1 VSTSA
6 HEDAGA
12 GASST
17 GTLYV
22 VATPIG
28 NLEDI
33 TLRALRVLREVD
45 AVLAEDTRHTR
56 RLCERHGLG
65 TPLRAF
71 HAHSS
76 PQTLARI
83 VAELVGGARL
93 ALVSDAGTPLVS
105 DPGAALVA
113 AAAARGVRVEALPG
127 ASAPLTALAVAGLR
141 ADGFRF
147 VGFLPRSGGRRTR
160 ALERLAR
167 DPLTSVLFEAPGRVG
182 DTLRDLARIAGET
195 RRAAVCRELTKAF
208 EEIARGTLAELVSRF
223 PDGARGE
230 VTIVVEGLG
239 NDAADTDDAIDDP
252 DALVREALAAGASV
266 RDAARRLADAARI
279 GKREAYQRALA
290 IAAGDE
296 PRTVDERDE
305 EAGSEDAE
313 DEGAED
319 DAGAP

>member
-1 VSTSA
+1 VSA
-6 HEDAGA
+6 PAQGDAESGPAPA
-12 GASST
+12 GL
-17 GTLYV
+17 LYV

-45 AVLAEDTRHTR
+45 AILAEDTRHTR
-56 RLCERHGLG
+56 RLCERHGVG

-76 PQTLARI
+76 PQVLARV

-113 AAAARGVRVEALPG
+113 EAAAQGVRIEALPG

-147 VGFLPRSGGRRTR
+147 VGFLPRGGGRRTR

-167 DPLTSVLFEAPGRVG
+167 DPLTTVLFEAPGRVG
-182 DTLRDLARIAGET
+182 DTLHDLARVAGET

-208 EEIARGTLAELVSRF
+208 EEIARGPLDALAARF
-223 PDGARGE
+223 AAGARGE

-239 NDAADTDDAIDDP
+239 ADAPDGDDVVVDP
-252 DALVREALAAGASV
+252 DALVRDALAAGASV
-266 RDAARRLADAARI
+266 RDAARRLAEATRI
-279 GKREAYQRALA
+279 GKREAYQRVLALA
-290 IAAGDE
+290 TALKHE
-296 PRTVDERDE
+296 LPRE
-305 EAGSEDAE
+305 
-313 DEGAED
+313 
-319 DAGAP
+319 

>member
-1 VSTSA
+1 VSADA
-6 HEDAGA
+6 HEGA
-12 GASST
+12 ATSSATT

-45 AVLAEDTRHTR
+45 AILAEDTRHTR
-56 RLCERHGLG
+56 RLCERHGVG

-76 PQTLARI
+76 PQVLARI

-113 AAAARGVRVEALPG
+113 EAAAHGVRIEALPG

-167 DPLTSVLFEAPGRVG
+167 DPLTTVLFEAPGRVG
-182 DTLRDLARIAGET
+182 DTLRDLARIAGDT

-208 EEIARGTLAELVSRF
+208 EEIARGPLDVLATRF
-223 PDGARGE
+223 AEGARGE

-239 NDAADTDDAIDDP
+239 ADAPETDDDVVDG
-252 DALVREALAAGASV
+252 DTLVRDALAAGASV
-266 RDAARRLADAARI
+266 KDAARRLAEATRL
-279 GKREAYQRALA
+279 GKRDAYQRVLA
-290 IAAGDE
+290 MTA
-296 PRTVDERDE
+296 
-305 EAGSEDAE
+305 
-313 DEGAED
+313 D
-319 DAGAP
+319 DAPRADDDDDGDGDARDHDDGP

>member
-1 VSTSA
+1 MSA
-6 HEDAGA
+6 PAQGDAESGPAPA
-12 GASST
+12 GL
-17 GTLYV
+17 LYV

-45 AVLAEDTRHTR
+45 AILAEDTRHTR
-56 RLCERHGLG
+56 RLCERHGVG

-76 PQTLARI
+76 PQVLARV
-83 VAELVGGARL
+83 VAELVAGARL

-113 AAAARGVRVEALPG
+113 EAAAQGVRIEALPG

-147 VGFLPRSGGRRTR
+147 VGFLPRGGGRRTR

-167 DPLTSVLFEAPGRVG
+167 DPLTTVLFEAPGRVG
-182 DTLRDLARIAGET
+182 DTLHDLARVAGET

-208 EEIARGTLAELVSRF
+208 EEIARGPLDALAARF
-223 PDGARGE
+223 AAGARGE

-239 NDAADTDDAIDDP
+239 ADAPDGDDVVVDP
-252 DALVREALAAGASV
+252 DALVRDALAAGASV
-266 RDAARRLADAARI
+266 RDAARRLAEATRI
-279 GKREAYQRALA
+279 GKREAYQRVLALA
-290 IAAGDE
+290 TALKHE
-296 PRTVDERDE
+296 LPRE
-305 EAGSEDAE
+305 
-313 DEGAED
+313 
-319 DAGAP
+319 

>member
-1 VSTSA
+1 VS
-6 HEDAGA
+6 GA
-12 GASST
+12 TLQGAATGAAAT

-45 AVLAEDTRHTR
+45 AILAEDTRHTR
-56 RLCERHGLG
+56 RLCERHGVG

-76 PQTLARI
+76 PQVLARI

-113 AAAARGVRVEALPG
+113 EAAAQGVRVEALPG

-147 VGFLPRSGGRRTR
+147 VGFFPRSGGRRTR

-167 DPLTSVLFEAPGRVG
+167 DPLTTVLFEAPGRVG
-182 DTLRDLARIAGET
+182 DTLRDLARVAGDT

-208 EEIARGTLAELVSRF
+208 EEIARGPLGALATRF
-223 PDGARGE
+223 ADGARGE

-239 NDAADTDDAIDDP
+239 ADAPETADDAVDG
-252 DALVREALAAGASV
+252 DALVRDALATGASV
-266 RDAARRLADAARI
+266 KDAARRLAEATRL
-279 GKREAYQRALA
+279 GRREAYQRALA
-290 IAAGDE
+290 IAAGE
-296 PRTVDERDE
+296 APRPEDGVGDDGDRD
-305 EAGSEDAE
+305 GDGNDA
-313 DEGAED
+313 D
-319 DAGAP
+319 DGP